1 MARTREQHYPTK
13 LIGYTARKLEDVVLE
28 RFVTVEINDFTSQA
42 SLNLFLQHHELTNEY
57 FS

>member
-28 RFVTVEINDFTSQA
+28 RFVTVNDFTSQA